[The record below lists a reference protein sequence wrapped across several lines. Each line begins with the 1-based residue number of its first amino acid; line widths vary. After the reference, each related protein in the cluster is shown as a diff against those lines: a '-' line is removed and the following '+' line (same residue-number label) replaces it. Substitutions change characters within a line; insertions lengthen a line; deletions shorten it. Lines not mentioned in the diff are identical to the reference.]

1 MTDNTPDKTKN
12 LALFLDGT
20 WNTVNN
26 NTNVW
31 RAKSLCIKDGAQI
44 AYYSQG
50 VGTLFGERFM
60 GGAFGWGLD
69 KEVTDAYEWLVEH
82 YRPGDRIYLFGFSRG
97 AYTTRSL
104 AGLISKLGLLKPGSP
119 LSIDQLYARYRILKE
134 TRSIRQ
140 LQSAADKG
148 DTTLTNEERWL
159 ITYSQ
164 AIPLWFLGVWDTV
177 GALGLPFG
185 DIPVISRKQY
195 RFLQTDLWINDDA
208 AYHAMAVDE
217 HRKAFSP
224 TLFTWSHLRD
234 APSATGAFAFPTI
247 ENVEQRWFAGAHANV
262 GGGYND
268 DLLAQRPLQWL
279 MTKATKRGLRFDGAV
294 TIDGDQYQAPIA
306 DSFAEM
312 AYGAYKLFH
321 GSIPYYRP
329 IGTVASGPN
338 DIAHNVVNETIDA
351 SVFER
356 WQQNAAYRPKNL
368 AEWATRNNVLLDHFT
383 SSVRSDDPTV
393 HVLD

>member
-1 MTDNTPDKTKN
+1 MAETPPITTKN
-12 LALFLDGT
+12 IALFLDGT

-31 RAKSLCIKDGAQI
+31 RAKSLCIKDSGQI

-50 VGTLFGERFM
+50 VGTLFGQRFM

-97 AYTTRSL
+97 AYTARSL
-104 AGLISKLGLLKPGSP
+104 AGLISKLGLLKPGAP
-119 LSIDQLYARYRILKE
+119 LSIDQLYARYRLLKE

-140 LQSAADKG
+140 LQGASAKG
-148 DTTLTNEERWL
+148 DMTLTNEERWL
-159 ITYSQ
+159 VTYSQ

-185 DIPVISRKQY
+185 DIPVVSRKQY
-195 RFLQTDLWINDDA
+195 RFLQTDLWINDDT

-217 HRKAFSP
+217 HRKAFAP
-224 TLFTWSHLRD
+224 TLFTWSHVRND
-234 APSATGAFAFPTI
+234 PMATGAFAFPTV

-279 MTKATKRGLRFDGAV
+279 MAKATHRGLRFDGTVA
-294 TIDGDQYQAPIA
+294 IDGNQYQAPIN

-312 AYGAYKLFH
+312 AGGAYKLFH
-321 GSIPYYRP
+321 AGIPYYRP
-329 IGTVASGPN
+329 IGTMPSGPN

-356 WQQNAAYRPKNL
+356 WQKNAMYRPNNL
-368 AEWATRNNVLLDHFT
+368 AVWAARNNVQLDQVKG
-383 SSVRSDDPTV
+383 SVRADDPTIQV
-393 HVLD
+393 AD

>member
-1 MTDNTPDKTKN
+1 MTEAPPITTKN
-12 LALFLDGT
+12 IALFLDGT

-31 RAKSLCIKDGAQI
+31 RAKSLCIKDGSQI

-50 VGTLFGERFM
+50 VGTLFGQRFM

-97 AYTTRSL
+97 AYTARSL
-104 AGLISKLGLLKPGSP
+104 AGLISKLGLLMPGAP
-119 LSIDQLYARYRILKE
+119 LSIDQLYARYRLLKE

-140 LQSAADKG
+140 LQGATAKG

-159 ITYSQ
+159 VTYSQ
-164 AIPLWFLGVWDTV
+164 SIPLWFLGVWDTV

-185 DIPVISRKQY
+185 DIPVLSRKQY
-195 RFLQTDLWINDDA
+195 RFLQTDLWINDDT

-217 HRKAFSP
+217 HRKAFAP
-224 TLFTWSHLRD
+224 TLFTWPHMRNDPL
-234 APSATGAFAFPTI
+234 ATGAFAFPKM

-279 MTKATKRGLRFDGAV
+279 MAKATRRGLRFDGTVA
-294 TIDGDQYQAPIA
+294 IDGNQYQAPIN

-312 AYGAYKLFH
+312 AGGAYKLFH
-321 GSIPYYRP
+321 AGIPYYRP
-329 IGTVASGPN
+329 IGTVPSRPN
-338 DIAHNVVNETIDA
+338 DIARNVVNETIDL

-356 WQQNAAYRPKNL
+356 WHQNATYRPKNL
-368 AEWATRNNVLLDHFT
+368 AKWAAQKNVQLDHIT
-383 SSVRSDDPTV
+383 GSVRADDPTIQV
-393 HVLD
+393 PD